1 MFDYKVWYE
10 IGDKEK
16 RRKSKMKTALIFG
29 VTGQD
34 GSYLAELLLRKGY
47 EVHGV
52 RRRSSSFN
60 TSRIDH
66 LISDSDLWEKRFFLS
81 HASLE
86 DSNSIE
92 KLISDLLPDEIYNLA
107 AQSHVGLSFEQ
118 PIYTSDIDGLGNLRI
133 LESIRNN
140 KHKKNISFYQASTS
154 ELFGGKL
161 PSTEKSFSEHS
172 PLFPRSPYAS
182 AKLMAYWNT
191 IIYREAYGLKTFN
204 GILFNHESPRRG
216 ETFVTR
222 KITRAFANIKVGI
235 QESLTLG
242 NLYASRDWGHAKD
255 YVNAMWLMM
264 QQKEGIDLVI
274 ATGQHFTV
282 KDFVNTAAEIAEIK
296 ILWEGEGVS
305 EIGIDAT
312 TNKIIVKV
320 NPGYFRPLEVDFL
333 VGDAT
338 LAQTQIGWTPQISF
352 QEMVREMMA
361 LDMQRAKMEKNYP
374 GTHRV

>member
-1 MFDYKVWYE
+1 MS
-10 IGDKEK
+10 
-16 RRKSKMKTALIFG
+16 KSKKALVFG

-34 GSYLAELLLRKGY
+34 GSYLTELLLSKGY
-47 EVHGV
+47 EVHGA

-66 LISDSDLWEKRFFLS
+66 LISNPTLWEKRFFLS

-86 DSNSIE
+86 DSNSID

-118 PIYTSDIDGLGNLRI
+118 PIYTSDVDGLGNLRI
-133 LESIRNN
+133 LESIKN
-140 KHKKNISFYQASTS
+140 KKKTHEISFYQASTS

-161 PSTEKSFSEHS
+161 PSLENSFNELS
-172 PLFPRSPYAS
+172 PLLPRSPYAS

-222 KITRAFANIKVGI
+222 KITRALANIKVGN
-235 QESLTLG
+235 QKCLTLG

-255 YVNAMWLMM
+255 YAEAMWLMM
-264 QQKEGIDLVI
+264 QQSHGNDLVI
-274 ATGQHFTV
+274 ASGQHFTV
-282 KDFVNTAAEIAEIK
+282 KDFVNTATQFAGIK
-296 ILWEGEGVS
+296 LRWEGEGDS
-305 EIGIDAT
+305 EIGIDET
-312 TNKIIVKV
+312 TKQIIVKV
-320 NPGYFRPLEVDFL
+320 DPAYFRPLEVDFL

-338 LAQTQIGWTPQISF
+338 VAKELIGWSPRVTF
-352 QEMVREMMA
+352 QELVCEMME
-361 LDMQRAKMEKNYP
+361 LDLQRANVEKSHP
-374 GTHRV
+374 GTHRI